1 MGEGGGAGIHA
12 VCAALQDALKA
23 QGGPVVW
30 RSCNP
35 YHQVWRYLQDP
46 DESRNLVEVATP

>member
-12 VCAALQDALKA
+12 VGAALQDALAAK
-23 QGGPVVW
+23 GNPVVW

-35 YHQVWRYLQDP
+35 YHQVWQYMQDG
-46 DESRNLVEVATP
+46 SRGVEVVDQ

>member
-12 VCAALQDALKA
+12 VCAALQDALASRGK
-23 QGGPVVW
+23 PTVW

-35 YHQVWRYLQDP
+35 YHQVWEYLNQP
-46 DESRNLVEVATP
+46 RRLVEVAAP